1 MSTTADNTD
10 VVAQLSYLVAGAGRV
25 QHLIYPPNCGRALV
39 RPPLERR
46 AMTVA
51 DCRLLAP
58 PATLDSAGFELVH
71 APSAITD
78 FYNDDEVRR
87 QYYPEVAQLLRRVLG
102 ALEVLVFDHNQRSAV
117 RAAQGQAG
125 VRMPVD
131 AAHDDYTP
139 NSGPRRAQE
148 ILRDAGRSCDP
159 GQRLALVNVWRPIIG
174 PVQDVPLAVCDARS
188 VAAADLVST
197 DIHHFGEDDLEHP
210 RYSGEIYSVVYNP
223 AHRWYYAKD
232 MQPEEVLL
240 LKNWD
245 SSADDHASY
254 TPHTG
259 FKNPTAPAT
268 SRPRESIEVR
278 TLVIYP

>member
-1 MSTTADNTD
+1 MATANTD
-10 VVAQLSYLVAGAGRV
+10 VVASIAYLIAGEGRA
-25 QHLIYPPNCGRALV
+25 QHLVYPPNCGRAVV

-46 AMTVA
+46 SMAIA
-51 DCRLLAP
+51 DCRLLS
-58 PATLDSAGFELVH
+58 PAATIDNAGFELLH

-78 FYNDDEVRR
+78 FYNDEEVRS
-87 QYYPEVAQLLRRVLG
+87 QYYPEVASLLRRVLG
-102 ALEVLVFDHNQRSAV
+102 ALEVVVFDHNQRSAV

-139 NSGPRRAQE
+139 NSGPRRASE
-148 ILRDAGRSCDP
+148 ILRDAGRAGD
-159 GQRLALVNVWRPIIG
+159 GGRRLALVNVWRPIIG

-188 VAAADLVST
+188 VAPADLVST
-197 DIHHFGEDDLEHP
+197 AIHHFGEDDLEHP
-210 RYSGEIYSVVYNP
+210 RYSGEIYSVAYNP
-223 AHRWYYAKD
+223 THRWYYAKD
-232 MQPEEVLL
+232 MQPDEVLL

-245 SSADDHASY
+245 SSADGRASY

-259 FKNPTAPAT
+259 FKNPTAPAG